1 MPTKPINQHQVFSMA
16 RNRLYPHLLSK
27 DISVWERY
35 LFLFANQFTSIE
47 YDVRVG
53 KGRPADPGMP
63 PNIRKMAMDLS
74 QRRIDAV
81 GFTED
86 KIYIIEI
93 TTRASTKAIGQ
104 LMMYP
109 TLYQQTF
116 RPALPLHPLLVC
128 SSLES
133 DVMPVLLDRDIDF
146 VVV

>member
-1 MPTKPINQHQVFSMA
+1 MS

-27 DISVWERY
+27 DILVWERY
-35 LFLFANQFTSIE
+35 LELFKNLFTSIE
-47 YDVRVG
+47 YDIRVG
-53 KGRPADPGMP
+53 RGRPADAGMP
-63 PNIRKMAMDLS
+63 VNIRKMAMDLS

-81 GFTED
+81 GFTVD
-86 KIYIIEI
+86 RIFIIEI

-116 RPALPLHPLLVC
+116 HPALPLHPLLVC

-133 DVMPVLLDRDIDF
+133 DVQPVLFDRDIDF